1 MQGVSQSPQPLS
13 IGRRLRAQ
21 FTADLWP
28 LPTLA
33 WLAFTIAMP
42 ILDWASGGRSFAWLA
57 SLGVVLQLS
66 AVLLILGRAWTW
78 QRLVDVVGLAV
89 PLTWAAEWLGSTTG
103 FPFGVYS
110 YTDQLQPQLLGVP
123 ALIPL
128 AWLMMLPAAWAVA
141 SVVVAPRERLA
152 FALVSAAAFT
162 AWDLY
167 LDPQMV
173 GRGLWVWAE
182 PGGYFGIPWINFLGW
197 LLTSFLVTFLCAP
210 RDLPARPLAVIYT
223 LTWLLQ
229 AIGLGVFWGQP
240 GPALVGFLAM
250 GVFAVNFWRVNLQS
264 ASETESSR

>member
-1 MQGVSQSPQPLS
+1 MQSVFPSPKRVS
-13 IGRRLRAQ
+13 IGRRLLAQ
-21 FTADLWP
+21 LTPDLWP

-33 WLAFTIAMP
+33 WLAYTIALP
-42 ILDWASGGRSFAWLA
+42 VLDAWTGGRSFAWLS

-66 AVLLILGRAWTW
+66 AVLFILGRAWTW

-103 FPFGVYS
+103 FPFGVYQ
-110 YTDQLQPQLLGVP
+110 YTDRLQPQLLGVP

-128 AWLMMLPAAWAVA
+128 AWMMMLPAAWAVA
-141 SVVVAPRERLA
+141 SVVVSPRERLA
-152 FALVSAAAFT
+152 FALVSAVAFT

-167 LDPQMV
+167 LDPQMTA
-173 GRGLWVWAE
+173 RGLWVWAE
-182 PGGYFGIPWINFLGW
+182 PVGYFGIPWINFLGW

-223 LTWLLQ
+223 ATWLLQ

-250 GVFAVNFWRVNLQS
+250 GVFAVNFWRIALTS
-264 ASETESSR
+264 APDPANKR